1 MWNYVLLFYLVRQ
14 HKCELFHAL
23 FSSLLSIAPVY
34 LTMYVHS
41 ITFLVYQPF
50 QLEGVMAV
58 SVGVKTRSSEKIVL
72 PVDADRTTVVLA
84 QEPAPPHI
92 THTHADCT
100 PTQLDREPATP
111 LLTPTPAD
119 SNPVPVDTAPS
130 PPQSTQTRAV
140 SKGTAVPK
148 ARGPPLRI
156 PTQRLKEKKIC
167 SQVRFCSYGSYSFA
181 LALLYLLIPT
191 NFKFE
196 GCNWNSNGATGMF

>member
-1 MWNYVLLFYLVRQ
+1 MWNYVLLFCLLRQ

-34 LTMYVHS
+34 LTMSVHS

-72 PVDADRTTVVLA
+72 PVDGDRTTVVLA

-92 THTHADCT
+92 TQTHADCT

-156 PTQRLKEKKIC
+156 PTQRLKEKRIF

-181 LALLYLLIPT
+181 LAWLYLLIPT
-191 NFKFE
+191 IFKFE
-196 GCNWNSNGATGMF
+196 GWNWNSNGATGMF

>member
-1 MWNYVLLFYLVRQ
+1 MLSCLVRQ
-14 HKCELFHAL
+14 HKYELFHAL

-34 LTMYVHS
+34 LTMSVHS
-41 ITFLVYQPF
+41 ITFLVYHPF

-119 SNPVPVDTAPS
+119 RHPVPVDTASS
-130 PPQSTQTRAV
+130 PPKSTQTRAV
-140 SKGTAVPK
+140 SKATAVPK
-148 ARGPPLRI
+148 SRGPPL
-156 PTQRLKEKKIC
+156 
-167 SQVRFCSYGSYSFA
+167 
-181 LALLYLLIPT
+181 
-191 NFKFE
+191 
-196 GCNWNSNGATGMF
+196 